1 MTMEQ
6 ADAVAPSVDFPSDV
20 ENALVLLRACLA
32 DLRLEIDKAYDD
44 DLRAMLGEHLK
55 ETGFR
60 LATYD
65 QLRFVHGQAAEA
77 EHCYRRAHQAML
89 DRLAGAVGQRPEPD
103 DLPW

>member
-6 ADAVAPSVDFPSDV
+6 AHTVAPHVDFPSDV
-20 ENALVLLRACLA
+20 ENSLVLLRACLA
-32 DLRLEIDKAYDD
+32 DLRIAIDRANDD

-60 LATYD
+60 VATDD
-65 QLRFVHGQAAEA
+65 QLQFAHGQAAEA
-77 EHCYRRAHQAML
+77 EYCFRKAQQAML
-89 DRLAGAVGQRPEPD
+89 DRLAGAVCQRPEPD